1 MLIRHEHD
9 HGDGHVHSH
18 EVPETITWR
27 SLIALGI
34 SGGLVPCP
42 DAIAILLVAIAINR
56 IILGL
61 ALITSFS
68 LGLAVVL
75 IVIGLLMVNSRR
87 LFDRMG
93 VFDKFAPILPMASA
107 LVVLALGVVLTAGA
121 FVQVKGNFNLTG
133 AGSGSMKEAQIVYLA
148 GGPDQVKQLFI
159 TNITGGNPVLLSDA
173 ADNVVEFAL
182 SPDDTKAVYI
192 VQTENLENK
201 VWLVDIKSGV
211 KNKLLD
217 CDNALCSRPIWSPD
231 GKRIVYEYI
240 DLSANNITGLGTLWW
255 MDVET
260 GNAKPVFQEEK
271 LPGSNPRWS
280 PDGKW
285 LNYVTSQNIRLYNL
299 ETGESHVINTTLSAA
314 ADWSP
319 DSKAVL
325 YRDVVNQNGDFV
337 TQLFVYDLVF
347 ANDNEHHI
355 ECRVRE
361 SFCGMVTRWTMDRG
375 NTARPLRNAR

>member
-1 MLIRHEHD
+1 
-9 HGDGHVHSH
+9 
-18 EVPETITWR
+18 
-27 SLIALGI
+27 
-34 SGGLVPCP
+34 
-42 DAIAILLVAIAINR
+42 
-56 IILGL
+56 
-61 ALITSFS
+61 
-68 LGLAVVL
+68 
-75 IVIGLLMVNSRR
+75 MVNSRR

-93 VFDKFAPILPMASA
+93 VFDRFVPILPMASA
-107 LVVLALGVVLTAGA
+107 LVVLALGVVLTTGA
-121 FVQVKGNFNLTG
+121 FVQVKGNLNLTG
-133 AGSGSMKEAQIVYLA
+133 ADSGSMKEAQIVYLA

-173 ADNVVEFAL
+173 ADNVVEYAL

-201 VWLVDIKSGV
+201 MWLVDIKSGV

-217 CDNALCSRPIWSPD
+217 CTNALCSRPIWSPD

-260 GNAKPVFQEEK
+260 GNAQPVFQEEK

-299 ETGESHVINTTLSAA
+299 ETGESHVITTTLSAA

-337 TQLFVYDLVF
+337 TQLFVYDLSSQRITNITLNAGYENLF
-347 ANDNEHHI
+347 AAWSPDGQWIAAIRRDLSVTQGDQIWLMRADGSEAHMLTHAPDEIQHENLNWSPDGKSLLYDIYKPSLSLESDIQMI
-355 ECRVRE
+355 EVG
-361 SFCGMVTRWTMDRG
+361 SGKITDLG
-375 NTARPLRNAR
+375 INGYNAKWVQH